1 MNSSKRFRNS
11 ITIIFSTLVIIAS
24 GCMKQTN
31 SILEVTSDN
40 FEEVIQNEFAVIVF
54 IPQDCMD
61 CKKVIG
67 SLQAIKQQMSDV
79 VIGQMDVQKNQEFIK
94 QIRLQIED
102 GKPTIVLFSKGDYQD
117 GLIGLQSTEELTE
130 LVQDMKDRLQLW
142 HDIETGKVSF
152 IEAYDFTLEDLDG
165 NEVTLSEIDN
175 LVILD
180 FWATWCPP
188 CKAEIPYLV
197 EFYNNYKN
205 KGLTVIGVSA
215 EDTETLLNFKKE
227 LAATGTDINYIL
239 LKDSGREVSTMF
251 GIKSIPTTFFI
262 SPAGKL
268 LKKEVGFTEEFVPE
282 FQKLIEENLPK

>member
-1 MNSSKRFRNS
+1 MNSSKRFRNN

-61 CKKVIG
+61 CKNVIG

-205 KGLTVIGVSA
+205 RGLTVIGVSA

-262 SPAGKL
+262 SPSGKL